1 MIKPHKLLIAVLLG
15 TVGLAASPLMSKAAS
30 IVPQT
35 NLTDTDFNKLIAD
48 GEFTESFVAQSRIG
62 NNATN
67 GTQEIDLL
75 NPKNNLLPVDQKQRK
90 WNSGEA
96 VDFSLEYDGSLVKYS
111 VGGQLLSSSAFS
123 GAVSDIFFRTRAAAK
138 SSLLLSNLTFSDAK
152 SKNLSLSDV
161 LSSGST
167 SSDVDYLQL
176 SQISGAF
183 KLTGKSTM
191 TWTETRPNNSA
202 LAYQLKVGTTPPKKS
217 VPEPGT
223 IGAILLT
230 GLAIAG
236 SKKKAEIA
244 A

>member
-1 MIKPHKLLIAVLLG
+1 MIKPHQLLVALVLS
-15 TVGLAASPLMSKAAS
+15 TTGLAANSLNAKAAT

-35 NLTDTDFNKLIAD
+35 TLTDSGFEQLITT
-48 GEFTESFVAQSRIG
+48 GKFTESFVAQSRIG

-75 NPKNNLLPVDQKQRK
+75 NPKNNLLPVDQKQRQ
-90 WNSGEA
+90 WTSGQA
-96 VDFSLEYDGSLVKYS
+96 VDFSLEYDGSLVKYI
-111 VGGQLLSSSAFS
+111 VGNQTISSNVFS
-123 GAVSDIFFRTRAAAK
+123 GAVSDIFFRTRAAAN
-138 SSLLLSNLTFSDAK
+138 SSMLLSNLVFSDAK
-152 SKNLSLSDV
+152 SKNLAITNV

-176 SQISGAF
+176 SKISGAF

-191 TWTETRPNNSA
+191 TWAGTRPNNSA
-202 LAYQLKVGTTPPKKS
+202 LAYQLKVGTTPIQKK

-223 IGAILLT
+223 IAALMLI

-236 SKKKAEIA
+236 SKKAKAA
-244 A
+244 